1 MVFDDCASPFVS
13 RLSYR
18 FIVFK
23 SKSNSIRIHRDNFY
37 STSENSTKLCLIF
50 VIVFS
55 LCYVNFFR
63 SETKSLNP
71 WVSFRPK
78 ICLFD
83 QKFCL
88 FDQKFPQN
96 KYLSTNRTKFKT
108 KWIIAELI
116 TRNRPNTIRKWLFR
130 NGKKREN
137 YEEIENVQRKR
148 LHPLTKFHSNES
160 RVHDYATATFFSF
173 SWIQYK
179 IF

>member
-71 WVSFRPK
+71 WVSLRPKILSFRPK
-78 ICLFD
+78 I
-83 QKFCL
+83 
-88 FDQKFPQN
+88 PPH

-130 NGKKREN
+130 NGKKA
-137 YEEIENVQRKR
+137 RKLR
-148 LHPLTKFHSNES
+148 RNRKCAEKTSAPVN
-160 RVHDYATATFFSF
+160 
-173 SWIQYK
+173 
-179 IF
+179 

>member
-71 WVSFRPK
+71 WVSLRPKILSFRPK
-78 ICLFD
+78 IPSPQIIVYKSHKIQDKMNYCRIDYTKSTEYHSKMTF
-83 QKFCL
+83 QKR
-88 FDQKFPQN
+88 K
-96 KYLSTNRTKFKT
+96 KSEKITKKS
-108 KWIIAELI
+108 KMC
-116 TRNRPNTIRKWLFR
+116 
-130 NGKKREN
+130 REN
-137 YEEIENVQRKR
+137 VCTR
-148 LHPLTKFHSNES
+148 
-160 RVHDYATATFFSF
+160 
-173 SWIQYK
+173 
-179 IF
+179 

>member
-37 STSENSTKLCLIF
+37 STSENSKKKLCLIF
-50 VIVFS
+50 VIVFVLRQFFSIWYQEFESMGVSSTKYLS
-55 LCYVNFFR
+55 L
-63 SETKSLNP
+63 
-71 WVSFRPK
+71 RPK
-78 ICLFD
+78 IPPQQIFVYKSHKIQDKMNYCRIDYTKSTEYHSKMTF
-83 QKFCL
+83 QKW
-88 FDQKFPQN
+88 K
-96 KYLSTNRTKFKT
+96 KSEKITKKS
-108 KWIIAELI
+108 KMC
-116 TRNRPNTIRKWLFR
+116 
-130 NGKKREN
+130 REN
-137 YEEIENVQRKR
+137 C